1 MQPFMTNAWGVGGV
15 PKILNPLEYDV
26 PQAPKPSSSGR
37 KLLPMVSFAT
47 KSLFVHLFTFG
58 GIMPRLHGKH
68 LGNIGVTS
76 MGMGWCCHH
85 VACYRVVPLLMLPE
99 FLKLAN

>member
-1 MQPFMTNAWGVGGV
+1 
-15 PKILNPLEYDV
+15 
-26 PQAPKPSSSGR
+26 
-37 KLLPMVSFAT
+37 
-47 KSLFVHLFTFG
+47 
-58 GIMPRLHGKH
+58 MPRLHGKH